1 VLDSARLRDT
11 LDGELLE
18 PGSPA
23 YDAARRPE
31 NSAYAD
37 VRPQLVLRSASE
49 ADVVRGLAFAR
60 ATGTSVVP
68 RGGGHCFAGRSST
81 EGLLLDLSLMSS
93 VDVVDGVA
101 RIGAGARL
109 GQVYAELHRAA
120 RTLPAGCG
128 ETVGIAGL
136 TLGGGI
142 GLLGRRYGLTC
153 DRLVGARV
161 VLADERI
168 VDCDREREL
177 DLFWALRGAGGGQ
190 FGVVTS
196 LTFDTVSEPLMTR
209 FELRW
214 GSDSAA
220 GLVAAWQRWAPDA
233 AEELTANLT
242 LAAEPRRDLE
252 VIVFG
257 ASMLAE
263 KATRGLL
270 DELRLVATPT
280 SVDVRAGLPY
290 SELKRTFAV
299 LDPRE
304 DTETR
309 IRIRSELFAE
319 PLQAATIDALLATV
333 QDRQTGEPRHLTFL
347 ALGGAYDRIAADAS
361 AFAHRGAR
369 FNLEHAGLVS
379 DAWVD
384 RSWEIAHEDGSGGV
398 YANFP
403 DVALPDGPAAYHRAN
418 LDRLARIKRAYD
430 PARLFDF
437 PQCIEPDTGAPH
449 VDDVRTA
456 ARRHLRR
463 ARGSGP
469 DDDGR

>member
-1 VLDSARLRDT
+1 VLEEI
-11 LDGELLE
+11 DGQLLT
-18 PGSPA
+18 PGSPD

-31 NSAYAD
+31 NPAYAD
-37 VRPQLVLRSASE
+37 VRPQLVLRCASE
-49 ADVVRGLAFAR
+49 ADVARGLALAR
-60 ATGTSVVP
+60 DTGLPVVP

-93 VDVVDGVA
+93 VEVVDGVA

-109 GQVYAELHRAA
+109 GAVYADLHRAS

-153 DRLVGARV
+153 DRLVAARV
-161 VLADERI
+161 ALADGRI
-168 VDCDREREL
+168 VECDPERES

-190 FGVVTS
+190 FGVVTL
-196 LTFDTVSEPLMTR
+196 LTFETVPEPVMTR

-214 GSDSAA
+214 GPDPAA
-220 GLVAAWQRWAPDA
+220 DLVAAWQRWAPDA
-233 AEELTANLT
+233 NEELTANLT
-242 LAAEPRRDLE
+242 LAAEPGRDLE

-257 ASMLAE
+257 ASMLDE
-263 KATRGLL
+263 DATRGLL
-270 DELRLVATPT
+270 DELSLVATPT
-280 SVDVRAGLPY
+280 RADVRAGLPY
-290 SELKRTFAV
+290 SELKRTFAE

-309 IRIRSELFAE
+309 IRIRSELFTE
-319 PLQAATIDALLATV
+319 PLRAATIGSLLDAV
-333 QDRQTGEPRHLTFL
+333 QDRRTGEPRHLTFL
-347 ALGGAYDRIAADAS
+347 ALGGAYDRVAADGT

-379 DAWVD
+379 GSWVD
-384 RSWEIAHEDGSGGV
+384 RSWQIAHADGSGGV

-403 DVALPDGPAAYHRAN
+403 DLGLPDGPAAYHRTN

-430 PARLFDF
+430 PDRLFDF
-437 PQCIEPDTGAPH
+437 PQSIQPDTEESA
-449 VDDVRTA
+449 
-456 ARRHLRR
+456 
-463 ARGSGP
+463 
-469 DDDGR
+469 